1 MVLRLIKGV
10 GIWEDEHLGVGVDG
24 DVELNYVLVSAQK
37 VGHSLRLG
45 LRLRKRPAV
54 DFLARILRGSLNW
67 AQQRHVTL
75 WKLQRPLHDQ
85 RVRPHMRKKKGKGK
99 LTAPIDIKVSVEVNA
114 NAKTQITDG
123 TVLPPPPSLNL
134 KNKNKEKSYI
144 YLK

>member
-24 DVELNYVLVSAQK
+24 DVELNCVLVSAQE

-54 DFLARILRGSLNW
+54 DFLTRILRGSLNW
-67 AQQRHVTL
+67 EQQRHVTL

-85 RVRPHMRKKKGKGK
+85 RVRPHMRKKKGKENLLPQSTSK
-99 LTAPIDIKVSVEVNA
+99 FLLRSTP
-114 NAKTQITDG
+114 TQKPDLLMERFFLHHLLLI
-123 TVLPPPPSLNL
+123 
-134 KNKNKEKSYI
+134 
-144 YLK
+144 